1 MGYEQSLDNW
11 NPRTRVGKMVKE
23 GYITSIEEVFQ
34 SCLTIKEPEVIDLLL
49 PNLQEEVLAI
59 NLVQKQTDAGEK
71 SRFRATV
78 AIGNKD
84 GYIGIGEGKSVEIG
98 PAIRS
103 AIVHAKLAV
112 IPIRRGCGSWECTCH
127 EPHSLPFKVT
137 GKAGSVRI
145 TLRPAP
151 RGTGLVTAKTPRIV
165 LNLAGVKDIWSSTK
179 GHTRST
185 VNFAKATYDALR
197 NTYKIISPNL
207 DWERTS

>member
-78 AIGNKD
+78 AIGNRD

-151 RGTGLVTAKTPRIV
+151 LGTGLVTAKTPRIV
-165 LNLAGVKDIWSSTK
+165 LDLAGVKDIWSSTK

-207 DWERTS
+207 DWERTT

>member
-165 LNLAGVKDIWSSTK
+165 LDLAGVKDIWSSTK

>member
-11 NPRTRVGKMVKE
+11 TPRTRVGKMVKE

-112 IPIRRGCGSWECTCH
+112 IPISRGCGSWECTCH
-127 EPHSLPFKVT
+127 EPHSLPFKVA

-145 TLRPAP
+145 TLLPAP

-165 LNLAGVKDIWSSTK
+165 LDLAGVKDVWSSTK